1 MIGTPPFTG
10 VTVTLKLVAGIVF
23 TALSYVHMK
32 VTVRSSK
39 LFVIVKSLTG
49 FGGPTCIYNDQC

>member
-1 MIGTPPFTG
+1 MIGIPPFTG

-32 VTVRSSK
+32 VTVQSSK
-39 LFVIVKSLTG
+39 LFVIVKSVDSLSRD
-49 FGGPTCIYNDQC
+49 GPDCPYM

>member
-1 MIGTPPFTG
+1 MMGFPPFMG

-32 VTVRSSK
+32 VTVQSSK
-39 LFVIVKSLTG
+39 LFVIIKSLTG
-49 FGGPTCIYNDQC
+49 LGGPIYNDQW